1 MFIYDHITPLYDMA
15 SKEEDDLRVDVMHV
29 ATYLPL
35 IMLLLRAAIF
45 LTVMQV
51 LTIVVGQIH
60 LIVVVSAWFVYFDAC
75 LFKNDASNRM
85 CGFLVPAALMYG
97 NNRLIDVQFESNA
110 SHNFNCHVSSAVF
123 ISHYVLAVTWA
134 TGSIFMLVYVFVDM
148 PHLKLDL
155 QVLSF
160 FSGALGVGMLWT
172 ECLTKPFHELLL
184 RAIMFYI
191 LTFGFCLLHA
201 YTQHLHYRRYKTIGM
216 HISLHILFVNMYI
229 VAASVLLCITL
240 VVYLFRKSVA
250 LNQHTQ
256 QSVTNTPNMAQG
268 KSTHKHK
275 NAPKTQI
282 EYLGCTDPCFPSKEI
297 EEDALRELMLAKQAI
312 NMA

>member
-1 MFIYDHITPLYDMA
+1 M
-15 SKEEDDLRVDVMHV
+15 RVDVMHV

-60 LIVVVSAWFVYFDAC
+60 LIVVVSAWLVYFDSC

-85 CGFLVPAALMYG
+85 CGFLVPIALMYG
-97 NNRLIDVQFESNA
+97 NNRLIHIQFESDV
-110 SHNFNCHVSSAVF
+110 SHNFNCHISSAIF

-134 TGSIFMLVYVFVDM
+134 TGSIFMLIYVFVDM
-148 PHLKLDL
+148 PHLRLDL

-160 FSGALGVGMLWT
+160 FSGALGIGMLWT

-184 RAIMFYI
+184 RAMMFYI

-216 HISLHILFVNMYI
+216 HISLHLLFVNMYI
-229 VAASVLLCITL
+229 VAGSVMLCIAL
-240 VVYLFRKSVA
+240 VFYLFQKSTS
-250 LNQHTQ
+250 LNQHPED
-256 QSVTNTPNMAQG
+256 SMPKTPNVAPNT
-268 KSTHKHK
+268 STFK
-275 NAPKTQI
+275 NRNATQTKI
-282 EYLGCTDPCFPSKEI
+282 EHLSGTDSSFMSDEK
-297 EEDALRELMLAKQAI
+297 EEDALHELMLAKQAM

>member
-1 MFIYDHITPLYDMA
+1 M
-15 SKEEDDLRVDVMHV
+15 RVDVMHV

-60 LIVVVSAWFVYFDAC
+60 LIVVVSAWLVYFDSC

-85 CGFLVPAALMYG
+85 CGFLVPIALMYG
-97 NNRLIDVQFESNA
+97 NNRLIHIQFESDV
-110 SHNFNCHVSSAVF
+110 SHNFNCHISSAIF

-134 TGSIFMLVYVFVDM
+134 TGSIFMLIYVFVDM
-148 PHLKLDL
+148 PHLRLDL

-160 FSGALGVGMLWT
+160 FSGALGIGMLWT

-184 RAIMFYI
+184 RAMMFYI

-216 HISLHILFVNMYI
+216 HISLHLLFVNMYI
-229 VAASVLLCITL
+229 VAGSVMLCIAL
-240 VVYLFRKSVA
+240 VFYLFQKSTS
-250 LNQHTQ
+250 LNQH
-256 QSVTNTPNMAQG
+256 SEDSMPKTPNVAPNT
-268 KSTHKHK
+268 STFK
-275 NAPKTQI
+275 NRNATQTKI
-282 EYLGCTDPCFPSKEI
+282 EHLSGTDSSFMSDEK
-297 EEDALRELMLAKQAI
+297 EEDALHELMLAKQAM